1 MAQQQAV
8 HKFVL
13 GNKELEGKV
22 AEFQYD
28 KGWYS
33 ITDIVGEERNVI
45 YKSRNAQE
53 AYMKWNV
60 YIGRKKERAIPDDR
74 RKANQEK
81 NEQGN
86 RPQRENHENRGIAAA
101 LNQIMAQAER
111 MGYSH
116 VLTLDDDSRCDAG
129 LVRVLK
135 HCLRYPKAG
144 MICPD
149 AVQDDKPY
157 DQEKQANADDN
168 ATGLD
173 TCCKISH
180 MNDVSHHVSLAEDCI
195 TAGSLVSVAAWRE
208 SGGFDEKMFIDFVDM
223 DFCATL
229 REHGY
234 RIYHVS
240 NIAVHQRYGNVSKS
254 FRIFGKE
261 FYLFNYPPARI
272 YYSVRNQIYFI
283 RKHRGRHS
291 IRISAR
297 LLFLFGYIGK
307 HLVFENNRAACAK
320 AILQGCKEGVL
331 MRTDT

>member
-1 MAQQQAV
+1 MVDQKIACGIVLYNPDFRRLKLTIDSVCDQV
-8 HKFVL
+8 SGLIFVDN
-13 GNKELEGKV
+13 GSGQDCACRIRELLSESCGKN
-22 AEFQYD
+22 
-28 KGWYS
+28 
-33 ITDIVGEERNVI
+33 TDTIRI
-45 YKSRNAQE
+45 
-53 AYMKWNV
+53 
-60 YIGRKKERAIPDDR
+60 
-74 RKANQEK
+74 
-81 NEQGN
+81 
-86 RPQRENHENRGIAAA
+86 ENHENRGIAAA

-135 HCLRYPKAG
+135 HCLRSPKAG